1 MKKII
6 LTLVTV
12 GLASCAKNKD
22 HVEFQIPTEPAQIVI
37 NPPAITVN
45 VTPNVSVTTGDVNVS
60 VDPTINSSNN
70 NTSTGGS
77 VGNVS
82 STGGSS
88 SATNG
93 GVTGTISGGNN
104 TATGGNGGAG
114 GTSTS
119 TSAGGAGGSN
129 TNTNNVTSGNSTSAG
144 GTGGGA
150 SAGNSTSNANNSG
163 SNTTSNSGS
172 VSNSG
177 SQSATGGTSS
187 NNNSNSS
194 DTSSN
199 SNSGGNSVT
208 GSNTANSNS
217 GGNTVSGQNTATNSE
232 LTNGSHNNHDNES
245 DSDEHNGHK
254 NKKTKKSTGL
264 TCKVYNLSST
274 QPSTLPNFSNLTPV
288 STIIV
293 DQLDVSDVDYAGSF
307 PKFPLALKSMLE
319 WYGLVCDGTIKVPK
333 ASTYT
338 FYLTSDDGS
347 KLYID
352 GNLLINNDGL
362 HSTRAYQNNSTL
374 SKGNHDVHIEY
385 FQGPRTRISLVL
397 EWSSSEFSRQVLNS
411 SFLKH

>member
-1 MKKII
+1 MKITTLSLLI
-6 LTLVTV
+6 LTITACGKVR
-12 GLASCAKNKD
+12 D

-37 NPPAITVN
+37 NPPAVNIN
-45 VTPNVSVTTGDVNVS
+45 VTPNITITTGDTNVTVS
-60 VDPTINSSNN
+60 PTIDNSNS

-82 STGGSS
+82 
-88 SATNG
+88 ATNG
-93 GVTGTISGGNN
+93 DVVGTVSGGNN

-114 GTSTS
+114 GSSTS
-119 TSAGGAGGSN
+119 TAAGGTSSN
-129 TNTNNVTSGNSTSAG
+129 TNTSNITSGNSTSTG

-187 NNNSNSS
+187 NNNNNSS
-194 DTSSN
+194 DTSS
-199 SNSGGNSVT
+199 S
-208 GSNTANSNS
+208 SNS
-217 GGNTVSGQNTATNSE
+217 GGNTVSGQVNATNSG
-232 LTNGSHNNHDNES
+232 LINNNGSGGGSEKES
-245 DSDEHNGHK
+245 DD
-254 NKKTKKSTGL
+254 KKQDDKGKKEKKAKKSAGL

-274 QPSTLPNFSNLTPV
+274 QPSNLPNFSNLTPV
-288 STIIV
+288 STIII

-307 PKFPLALKSMLE
+307 PKFPLALKGMLE

-333 ASTYT
+333 TTTYT
-338 FYLTSDDGS
+338 FFLTSDDGS
-347 KLYID
+347 KFYID
-352 GNLLINNDGL
+352 GSLLINNDGL
-362 HSTRAYQNNSTL
+362 HSTRAYQNNTTL
-374 SKGNHDVHIEY
+374 TKGNHDIHVEY

-397 EWSSSEFSRQVLNS
+397 EWSSSDFARQVLGS